1 MLDFYISTKAKL
13 DIESIWFYTYQNWS
27 ESQADLYFESIMN
40 EIQSIC
46 FDPLKG
52 KSFDEIFIGLKS
64 SKIKSHLV
72 FYTIQSNRITV
83 LRILHK
89 SMILDSKFE
98 DTF

>member
-1 MLDFYISTKAKL
+1 MLEFHLSSKAKL
-13 DIESIWFYTYQNWS
+13 DIENIWFYTYQNWS
-27 ESQADLYFESIMN
+27 ESQADFYFELLIN

-46 FDPLKG
+46 FDPKKG
-52 KSFDEIFIGLKS
+52 KSIDEIFIGLKF

-72 FYTIQSNRITV
+72 FYTIQSDRITV

-98 DTF
+98 YSF